1 MRICTLMNTP
11 ITIRQ
16 CHSLHFWMH
25 DEKEYS
31 HACQLHR
38 NHQKWNIKI
47 KSKNQNFRV
56 SYLTQKFKNYSR
68 NLSLAFP
75 NSVLPQMYSAFFWW
89 QFSIIKM
96 QWLKNRKTIEQLL
109 EKPYGQY
116 VITLFV
122 LTLFLHQLNI
132 YVFNRI
138 EESNVIGDVQFFRFF
153 YHFLTF

>member
-1 MRICTLMNTP
+1 MLLSQNINKLSRISVAW
-11 ITIRQ
+11 R
-16 CHSLHFWMH
+16 FWIFC
-25 DEKEYS
+25 E
-31 HACQLHR
+31 
-38 NHQKWNIKI
+38 KWNIKI

-89 QFSIIKM
+89 QFSITKM

-138 EESNVIGDVQFFRFF
+138 EESNVIGNVQFLRFF
-153 YHFLTF
+153 LSISR

>member
-1 MRICTLMNTP
+1 
-11 ITIRQ
+11 
-16 CHSLHFWMH
+16 
-25 DEKEYS
+25 
-31 HACQLHR
+31 
-38 NHQKWNIKI
+38 
-47 KSKNQNFRV
+47 
-56 SYLTQKFKNYSR
+56 
-68 NLSLAFP
+68 
-75 NSVLPQMYSAFFWW
+75 
-89 QFSIIKM
+89 M

-153 YHFLTF
+153 INFIFCTLDVVFFFHDFFLKKVVKI